1 MFGDDISSRSWIRS
15 TRRGGSARTQPGRT
29 ITVLAVG
36 FLVLDG
42 ALLTMAG
49 VWSGRFG
56 LILWGVGFGAAAA
69 GVFYYWRRH
78 LRRLREINKAL
89 EARFRELMEMKGE
102 LPDTE
107 SKEE

>member
-1 MFGDDISSRSWIRS
+1 VQ
-15 TRRGGSARTQPGRT
+15 GGSARTQPGRT
-29 ITVLAVG
+29 VTVLAVG

-49 VWSGRFG
+49 VWSGRLG
-56 LILWGVGFGAAAA
+56 LILWGIVCGAGAA

-78 LRRLREINKAL
+78 LRGLREINKGL
-89 EARFRELMEMKGE
+89 EARFRELMELKGD
-102 LPDTE
+102 LPETE